1 MDREFPSQKDRNS
14 MESNIFGQAGGFPSS
29 PRNIGSDTS
38 PRTRSRGRSITP
50 DQLLHD
56 DKYDLGRINILN
68 QAVKSNIILNLSLN
82 FKLKS

>member
-1 MDREFPSQKDRNS
+1 MDREFPNQKDRNS
-14 MESNIFGQAGGFPSS
+14 MESNIFGQPGGFPSS

-56 DKYDLGRINILN
+56 DKYEQGTINIFN
-68 QAVKSNIILNLSLN
+68 KSVKSKMHILN
-82 FKLKS
+82 